1 MKKAEQMAI
10 NVKVEAIMNSFAD
23 SIHYNNVFNYDS
35 KRRLRSCN
43 ADVYTIGNV
52 HFLKSYA
59 TIVAIIVDGVCFDFL
74 RNVYGYTASS
84 AKQISKFCQ
93 DYGAREVLTWRYV

>member
-10 NVKVEAIMNSFAD
+10 NTKVEEIMNKYEGFLGGY
-23 SIHYNNVFNYDS
+23 IYFYDS
-35 KRRLRSCN
+35 KRRLRNCS

-52 HFLKSYA
+52 QVLKSYA
-59 TIVAIIVDGVCFDFL
+59 TIVAIIVDGVCYDFL